1 MGPEWFV
8 HMLQGS
14 RDSLSVALTL
24 RTLFVLLQERDDYAQ
39 VSRPSTCWELHGNSL
54 E

>member
-1 MGPEWFV
+1 MLRALGRCMGPEWFV

-39 VSRPSTCWELHGNSL
+39 VRIIHTGN
-54 E
+54 